1 MSKLSG
7 RECSRIAVPKK
18 VSARKIV
25 ATIKAIATRV
35 LTATMKMAAVGR
47 TTVAAIVDTE
57 WLDAGIIS

>member
-1 MSKLSG
+1 MSKQSG

-18 VSARKIV
+18 VSAGKIV
-25 ATIKAIATRV
+25 ATIKAVATRM

-57 WLDAGIIS
+57 